1 MTLVM
6 AGTGLSFGSIALA
19 FNGHYGAALS
29 TFMGWYHAGI
39 FPAEI
44 AVGKTYRFDADQ
56 VDAGLKRH
64 ARKKAKFSAL
74 A

>member
-1 MTLVM
+1 MNANPENTEY
-6 AGTGLSFGSIALA
+6 ATPRQLA
-19 FNGHYGAALS
+19 AKYGVALS

-64 ARKKAKFSAL
+64 ARKKAKSSVL

>member
-1 MTLVM
+1 MKKSADV
-6 AGTGLSFGSIALA
+6 LA
-19 FNGHYGAALS
+19 TPQELARKYRVAVS

-44 AVGKTYRFDADQ
+44 AVGKTYRFDAAQ
-56 VDAGLKRH
+56 VDAGLEIH
-64 ARKKAKFSAL
+64 ARKGSKKRVSASL